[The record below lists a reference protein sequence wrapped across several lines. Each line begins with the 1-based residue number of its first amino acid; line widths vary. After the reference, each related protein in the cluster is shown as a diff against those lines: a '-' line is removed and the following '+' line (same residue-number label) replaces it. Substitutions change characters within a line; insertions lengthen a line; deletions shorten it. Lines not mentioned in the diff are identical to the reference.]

1 VEQISVNPLM
11 STRVTG
17 SNFFG
22 NRLGAQSA
30 VTRGSIKTPQNN
42 QQTIVEND
50 HESDME
56 VDDFSCSG
64 SDMSETENFK
74 TNFEENAKPK
84 KFDFVERVGANGN
97 LSSNSD

>member
-1 VEQISVNPLM
+1 M

-22 NRLGAQSA
+22 SRVGSQST

-42 QQTIVEND
+42 QPTIIEND

-74 TNFEENAKPK
+74 TNLEDNTKPK
-84 KFDFVERVGANGN
+84 KFDFVERVGADGN